1 MALRYSWLWAPV
13 VAVALGGCAAFLAEN
28 GDLISPSGG
37 IGRPHAAELPAAR
50 SYVET
55 AAEFRREVRVGLGGA
70 VEATLVDP
78 RLAGAELAHDAMLQ
92 GLKGAALESLI
103 LNRWSELYG
112 AQSDRFPID
121 VAWRFDQ
128 QFIAANRVLEP
139 SEWSFRLDTRD
150 GRSYAPL
157 AVSVLKREQAPQ
169 AGYWEGAVRLSFP
182 WRDPASNQL
191 LVGGAN
197 TGLTL
202 SLRHRSGE
210 GAVSWRFRS
219 VYEGRRPEGTSF

>member
-1 MALRYSWLWAPV
+1 MALRFSWLWAPV
-13 VAVALGGCAAFLAEN
+13 AVVALGGCAAFLAEN
-28 GDLISPSGG
+28 GDLISPSGS
-37 IGRPHAAELPAAR
+37 IARPGAADLPAAR
-50 SYVET
+50 HYVET
-55 AAEFRREVRVGLGGA
+55 AAEFRREGRVGLGGS

-78 RLAGAELAHDAMLQ
+78 RLAGTELAHDAMLQ
-92 GLKGAALESLI
+92 GLKGSALESLI

-121 VAWRFDQ
+121 IYWRFDQ
-128 QFIAANRVLEP
+128 QFIAANRVLDP
-139 SEWSFRLDTRD
+139 SEWTFRLDTRD

-157 AVSVLKREQAPQ
+157 ALSVLKREQAPQ
-169 AGYWEGAVRLSFP
+169 AGFWEGAVRLYFP

-191 LVGGAN
+191 IVGGAN

-202 SLRHRSGE
+202 KLSHRSGE

-219 VYEGRRPEGTSF
+219 VYEGRRGEGPSF